1 MSDLIE
7 IGVEVRTNSVKS
19 ATKEI
24 DTLGKTLKSAER
36 SASAFV
42 EAFTRQER
50 QVSKAAEANR
60 NFARTAQNMYN
71 EILNVNRATKSASD
85 SASVFE
91 RSLNE
96 QARQVE
102 QLSMK
107 YKPLYATSK
116 LYERMLNEINTAQ
129 KLGVLSDKQRQASLA
144 ELNRDFQT
152 GTGVFANYA
161 NAAGK
166 SANRMGV
173 AMQQTGYQVGD
184 FLVQVQSGTNPM
196 VAFGQQ
202 ATQLVGIMY
211 LLPQATLAAKVGI
224 GALKVSLATLTL
236 GLGIAIPLVTAI
248 GAAFIRT
255 SKETDETKDSL
266 EELDSTLESLIKRM
280 DDWVLAKRAS
290 QAGLTLDELIG
301 KDSLSAAK
309 KEMDSAKAALDELNE
324 SIAAISAVGGG
335 EALASLSLMQRLG
348 WLPSESDVAL
358 AEKRVTEATE
368 ALNLATQK
376 AREEEKAAR
385 DENVADMIDVFREAQ
400 KRMREE
406 DEATRRLRED
416 NQLSMIEVF
425 RAAQKRMRDEQ
436 AATDAEIAKGYA
448 NSLGFSKQL
457 TNETDAYVKSA
468 AEGFKQTEKLKEQ
481 LGEGAYEALRLAGVD
496 MTSGIDAA
504 AKAAA
509 RLAADLNI
517 SLAAALT
524 MQKMASDEDA
534 VMSQSVVKGKATD
547 RYDADTLLGMGYT
560 EEYLKLIGKI
570 KDETK
575 KLGGTTKKTLT
586 DAEKALEEA
595 QKAAKAYADALD
607 NTVVAAVGSVSDAW
621 ADFVM
626 RGFKDFKGFVGSV
639 LDSFKNMIVQMIA
652 IAAKN
657 RIMLSLGIGGVAPT
671 AAMAGSGLLGGAG
684 ILGGGGAG
692 IGAAISGVGSG
703 LSGVLSGGGMASSF
717 ANLGGLA
724 SGAVGGLGAVG
735 AAIPAVGALI
745 AGAMVLKK
753 IFGGKKPLF
762 SEAQFDAMAD
772 AALLTGQSFRE
783 LAADLEGV
791 ESGVVDMTRATQAV
805 IKGIAD
811 ATGGM
816 EKFGA
821 LAQFFFGNFY
831 TEAEQQ
837 QYSMAKATEELNK
850 QFAELNVAVPQTHEE
865 YRKLV
870 HAQDLTTESG
880 REMYAAL
887 LNASEAFVAV
897 KGSAEQ
903 ASEAQKAY
911 MAEQTIALNART
923 LSREVSAFQEEQQ
936 SLRNI
941 EEVGTTVAQNEYLLD
956 QFVEDYNK
964 YVDDFNSDK
973 DQYQAQLS
981 KIDRN
986 QLEELTTLDD
996 DLQKALEATSGVQ
1009 ASILEWYTG
1018 IKKTN
1023 DDIINMIKESIE
1035 EGTGATTADLK
1046 AFKQQGE
1053 FTQNFADVFGK
1064 YGMFEQMPYYLELI
1078 MYTKDRI
1085 REIRGFKS
1093 AAVDVMKS
1101 FGDYNEAFSV
1111 VPDAMMDLNRSLTGM
1126 APEIKN
1132 AANLMGQIA
1141 FNFASAFDALTLGY
1155 GKISEAVGKVNTF
1168 YKEQFS
1174 ALAAE
1179 YNVQDVATQSI
1190 DISARMGEII
1200 EAPAK
1205 LIQTIE
1211 DSKARLDR
1219 ELNKLNK
1226 VAGQLNSRMYHLTQ
1240 NGIEVSG
1247 ELAASYDEISAAA
1260 TKANKAA
1267 GKATEELKAL
1277 QLYVSTMTQAVTDFQ
1292 GSVEKM
1298 LVQGIEDGVKFFEPS
1313 LLSDLSGNTKVLVA
1327 NILNSITAGGYEAF
1341 EEGFVRLTDMFT
1353 QNSLTVDQFNQSF
1366 GLLKDV
1372 FEGNISL
1379 TDEYTQKQASV
1390 VEKLSN
1396 AYDNLTSSL
1405 EDMLSVVSRG
1415 IGSLVGQT
1423 ASANVVAT
1431 RLGSLSY
1438 LSSVSSGGQ
1447 AEAGSLE
1454 RAVSSVTSIG
1464 ATDFGTRQDFMR
1476 YVADTTQLL
1485 RSVEGTLQG
1494 QVDTLEMQQVQAI
1507 LGIQDTNE
1515 SAATSLQSIQSL
1527 LAEFL
1532 GAGGR
1537 IPQFASGG
1545 YHSGGLRIVGENGP
1559 ELEATGPSRIIPNN
1573 KISVGGGD
1581 SELRR
1586 EVAEMRTDLKT
1597 ALVQIAKNTRKS
1609 SDTLNKF
1616 DYQGLPDSRGY

>member
-1 MSDLIE
+1 MSDLIQ
-7 IGVEVRTNSVKS
+7 IGIDVKTNADQASKSIERLQGSVVNNLKVVERLEKNYKLLDRALNSNK
-19 ATKEI
+19 I
-24 DTLGKTLKSAER
+24 
-36 SASAFV
+36 
-42 EAFTRQER
+42 
-50 QVSKAAEANR
+50 
-60 NFARTAQNMYN
+60 
-71 EILNVNRATKSASD
+71 
-85 SASVFE
+85 
-91 RSLNE
+91 
-96 QARQVE
+96 
-102 QLSMK
+102 
-107 YKPLYATSK
+107 
-116 LYERMLNEINTAQ
+116 TAQ
-129 KLGVLSDKQRQASLA
+129 KYARGVQEVDAAIEQVLNGTLQATKA
-144 ELNRDFQT
+144 TNQ
-152 GTGVFANYA
+152 YA
-161 NAAGK
+161 NATRAATGAMNQYGK
-166 SANRMGV
+166 VTALGGKNLNRTNMMV
-173 AMQQTGYQVGD
+173 QQAGYQFQDFAVQIQGGTNAFVALGQQGSQLLGVFGAGGAVLGAFLAVGTAIARMKTNGKELSVDFKGLGQDLAEILSPLKPIFDGISAALSAVGD
-184 FLVQVQSGTNPM
+184 ALTSLSKLAVTNLDRI
-196 VAFGQQ
+196 
-202 ATQLVGIMY
+202 ATYALTAATVFAGAYVKGVIAARIATMSLVGGLVALRTALIK
-211 LLPQATLAAKVGI
+211 TGI
-224 GALKVSLATLTL
+224 GALVVLAGELVFQFL
-236 GLGIAIPLVTAI
+236 RVMKAVGGFGNAITALWNV
-248 GAAFIRT
+248 
-255 SKETDETKDSL
+255 SKEVLGYIADSFQGIQY
-266 EELDSTLESLIKRM
+266 S
-280 DDWVLAKRAS
+280 ARAS
-290 QAGLTLDELIG
+290 FQGMLVSGMEFLRGLAENFGQGLNVISNLVLGNVSGIKSAFSVLPSFIG
-301 KDSLSAAK
+301 DIARSAANLFIDGM
-309 KEMDSAKAALDELNE
+309 EALAN
-324 SIAAISAVGGG
+324 AGISAVNKVISGFNDLADFLGADAVSEYFG
-335 EALASLSLMQRLG
+335 IDLSINTISEADLSGLKSDVSGAGVSLSEAFKEGFTSAFGQADLATPVLNSMDKIIQDAKSSQEALQGLADQYSGSFADATPELQ
-348 WLPSESDVAL
+348 AL
-358 AEKRVTEATE
+358 
-368 ALNLATQK
+368 
-376 AREEEKAAR
+376 
-385 DENVADMIDVFREAQ
+385 I
-400 KRMREE
+400 
-406 DEATRRLRED
+406 
-416 NQLSMIEVF
+416 
-425 RAAQKRMRDEQ
+425 Q
-436 AATDAEIAKGYA
+436 A
-448 NSLGFSKQL
+448 
-457 TNETDAYVKSA
+457 
-468 AEGFKQTEKLKEQ
+468 
-481 LGEGAYEALRLAGVD
+481 
-496 MTSGIDAA
+496 
-504 AKAAA
+504 
-509 RLAADLNI
+509 
-517 SLAAALT
+517 
-524 MQKMASDEDA
+524 
-534 VMSQSVVKGKATD
+534 
-547 RYDADTLLGMGYT
+547 
-560 EEYLKLIGKI
+560 I
-570 KDETK
+570 KDGESSVQDLSKHFSLVEKESK
-575 KLGGTTKKTLT
+575 KAGKSGKKALE
-586 DAEKALEEA
+586 DAEKAA
-595 QKAAKAYADALD
+595 QAYADALD
-607 NTVVAAVGSVSDAW
+607 KTVVSAVGSVSDAW

-639 LDSFKNMIVQMIA
+639 LDSFKNMIAQMIA
-652 IAAKN
+652 MAAKN

-671 AAMAGSGLLGGAG
+671 GAMAGSGLLQGAG

-692 IGAAISGVGSG
+692 IGAAMSGVGSG
-703 LSGVLSGGGMASSF
+703 ISGVLSGGGMASSF

-724 SGAVGGLGAVG
+724 SGAVGGFGAIG

-745 AGAMVLKK
+745 AGALVLKK

-762 SEAQFDAMAD
+762 SEAQFEGMAD

-783 LAADLEGV
+783 LAADLQGV
-791 ESGVVDMTRATQAV
+791 ESGVVEMTRATQAV
-805 IKGIAD
+805 IKSIAD

-816 EKFGA
+816 KEFAEKS
-821 LAQFFFGNFY
+821 QSFFTNFY

-837 QYSMAKATEELNK
+837 QYLMAKSTEQLNK
-850 QFAELNVAVPQTHEE
+850 QFAELNVAIPETHEE

-870 HAQDLTTESG
+870 QAQDLTTESG

-897 KGSAEQ
+897 KGSAEAAARFMEVRNAQ
-903 ASEAQKAY
+903 ASEATLQTRATRFL
-911 MAEQTIALNART
+911 EQNDAINR
-923 LSREVSAFQEEQQ
+923 
-936 SLRNI
+936 I
-941 EEVGTTVAQNEYLLD
+941 DEVGTTLAQNEYLLN
-956 QFVEDYNK
+956 QFVEDYNI
-964 YVDDFNSDK
+964 YVDEFNAKRESSYDPS
-973 DQYQAQLS
+973 LS
-981 KIDRN
+981 KINRET
-986 QLEELTTLDD
+986 LEQMTDIDD
-996 DLQKALEATSGVQ
+996 ILAEGLEATS
-1009 ASILEWYTG
+1009 SILTATFEWYEG

-1064 YGMFEQMPYYLELI
+1064 YGMFEQLPYYLELI
-1078 MYTKDRI
+1078 MYTKERI
-1085 REIRGFKS
+1085 GEIRGFKS

-1155 GKISEAVGKVNTF
+1155 GKISEAIGKVKTF
-1168 YKEQFS
+1168 YKEEFS
-1174 ALAAE
+1174 TLAAE
-1179 YNVQDVATQSI
+1179 YNVEDVATQSI
-1190 DISARMGEII
+1190 DISARMGAII

-1211 DSKARLDR
+1211 DSKAMLDR
-1219 ELNKLNK
+1219 ELDKLNK

-1240 NGIEVSG
+1240 NGIEVSDS
-1247 ELAASYDEISAAA
+1247 LAASYDEISAAA
-1260 TKANKAA
+1260 AKANRAA
-1267 GKATEELKAL
+1267 DKATEELEAL
-1277 QLYVSTMTQAVTDFQ
+1277 KLYVSTMTQAVTDFQ
-1292 GSVEKM
+1292 ESVEKM
-1298 LVQGIEDGVKFFEPS
+1298 LVQDIEDGVKFFEPS

-1327 NILNSITAGGYEAF
+1327 NILKSITEGGYESF

-1379 TDEYTQKQASV
+1379 TDQYTQKQASV
-1390 VEKLSN
+1390 IEKLSN

-1423 ASANVVAT
+1423 SSANVVAT

-1438 LSSVSSGGQ
+1438 LSSVASGGQ

-1464 ATDFGTRQDFMR
+1464 ATDFSTRQDFLR

-1485 RSVEGTLQG
+1485 RSVEGTLEG
-1494 QVDTLEMQQVQAI
+1494 QLETLEMQQVQAI

-1573 KISVGGGD
+1573 KISVGDD

>member
-1 MSDLIE
+1 MADLIE
-7 IGVEVRTNSVKS
+7 LDLVVRDKGLKQSLTTVERLERQIVKAAKAVDQNRISQDRYNKVLLQAKREYQALGVSSQKATAEVRRFAEDTRRAQTATMGQTEAIQRQTVALQKNAVAANQTKRGTN
-19 ATKEI
+19 
-24 DTLGKTLKSAER
+24 
-36 SASAFV
+36 
-42 EAFTRQER
+42 Q
-50 QVSKAAEANR
+50 
-60 NFARTAQNMYN
+60 
-71 EILNVNRATKSASD
+71 
-85 SASVFE
+85 
-91 RSLNE
+91 
-96 QARQVE
+96 
-102 QLSMK
+102 
-107 YKPLYATSK
+107 
-116 LYERMLNEINTAQ
+116 
-129 KLGVLSDKQRQASLA
+129 LGVL
-144 ELNRDFQT
+144 
-152 GTGVFANYA
+152 
-161 NAAGK
+161 
-166 SANRMGV
+166 
-173 AMQQTGYQVGD
+173 MQQTGYQVGD
-184 FLVQVQSGTNPM
+184 FAIQVQSGTNYM
-196 VAFGQQ
+196 VALGQQ
-202 ATQLVGIMY
+202 ATQLIGTFAM
-211 LLPQATLAAKVGI
+211 LAKSTRMI
-224 GALKVSLATLTL
+224 ALFS
-236 GLGIAIPLVTAI
+236 GLGIAVPILTAI
-248 GAAFIRT
+248 GAYFVRAAES
-255 SKETDETKDSL
+255 SKDAT
-266 EELDSTLESLIKRM
+266 EEVKSFSD
-280 DDWVLAKRAS
+280 
-290 QAGLTLDELIG
+290 
-301 KDSLSAAK
+301 
-309 KEMDSAKAALDELNE
+309 
-324 SIAAISAVGGG
+324 AISDSQSAIDRAKSSMDILGSQGLETLRERYGVLTREVKELS
-335 EALASLSLMQRLG
+335 EALADIDRRAMTLEVQGAMENLFSPEFLKQVTSELG
-348 WLPSESDVAL
+348 NVGAAIVETTEEDIAFMRTQLKDFEDQVKNFPHLES
-358 AEKRVTEATE
+358 
-368 ALNLATQK
+368 NY
-376 AREEEKAAR
+376 
-385 DENVADMIDVFREAQ
+385 AQ
-400 KRMREE
+400 VIKEMREE
-406 DEATRRLRED
+406 IAAVTGDLKNMGSLTDELKVPAESLASFKELRETIERATKEENFLEAAD
-416 NQLSMIEVF
+416 GISEMRSLMKSLGIEVDSGVVAKMTILEDKLRQAVATTSDITVEAENLTLALENAA
-425 RAAQKRMRDEQ
+425 RAMSALDGFGLSVQQKLVKMTASNEAIKQGLDGRI
-436 AATDAEIAKGYA
+436 AGEIAVLKLQKDRLV
-448 NSLGFSKQL
+448 NSEALDKQDRDNMAGEITRVDGLISAYEEQL
-457 TNETDAYVKSA
+457 TLNKELTKS
-468 AEGFKQTEKLKEQ
+468 
-481 LGEGAYEALRLAGVD
+481 
-496 MTSGIDAA
+496 
-504 AKAAA
+504 
-509 RLAADLNI
+509 
-517 SLAAALT
+517 
-524 MQKMASDEDA
+524 
-534 VMSQSVVKGKATD
+534 
-547 RYDADTLLGMGYT
+547 
-560 EEYLKLIGKI
+560 
-570 KDETK
+570 
-575 KLGGTTKKTLT
+575 TKKTGST
-586 DAEKALEEA
+586 TKDTMTEA
-595 QKAAKAYADALD
+595 QKAAQAYADALD
-607 NTVVAAVGSVSDAW
+607 NTVVAAVGGVSDAW

-626 RGFKDFKGFVGSV
+626 RGFKDFKGFVGAV
-639 LDSFKNMIVQMIA
+639 LGSFKNMIAQMIA
-652 IAAKN
+652 IATKN
-657 RIMLSLGIGGVAPT
+657 RIMLTLGIGGVAPN
-671 AAMAGSGLLGGAG
+671 AALAATQGGGIMTSMLGAMGTGKGLAGLAGGTGFMGGVGNGLAAFTGGAG
-684 ILGGGGAG
+684 AGLGASFGAIGSLATGGATVAAGGAG
-692 IGAAISGVGSG
+692 VAMTLGAAVPAIGALV
-703 LSGVLSGGGMASSF
+703 
-717 ANLGGLA
+717 
-724 SGAVGGLGAVG
+724 
-735 AAIPAVGALI
+735 

-762 SEAQFDAMAD
+762 SEAQFEAMAD

-783 LAADLEGV
+783 LAADLEDV
-791 ESGVVDMTRATQAV
+791 ESGVVTMTRATQAV
-805 IKGIAD
+805 IKSIAD

-816 EKFGA
+816 EEFAKKS
-821 LAQFFFGNFY
+821 QFFFGNFY
-831 TEAEQQ
+831 TESEQQ
-837 QYSMAKATEELNK
+837 QYLMAKSTAELNK

-870 HAQDLTTESG
+870 QAQDLTTESG

-897 KGSAEQ
+897 KGSAE
-903 ASEAQKAY
+903 AAAAAQGAT
-911 MAEQTIALNART
+911 AEQTSAFNARI

-1064 YGMFEQMPYYLELI
+1064 YGMFEQLPYYLELI

-1111 VPDAMMDLNRSLTGM
+1111 VPDAMMDLNDSLTGM

-1155 GKISEAVGKVNTF
+1155 GKISEAIGKVNTF

-1190 DISARMGEII
+1190 DISARMGAII

-1226 VAGQLNSRMYHLTQ
+1226 VAGQLKSRMYHLTQ

-1260 TKANKAA
+1260 TKANAAAKKA
-1267 GKATEELKAL
+1267 KKELEAL

-1292 GSVEKM
+1292 DSVEKM
-1298 LVQGIEDGVKFFEPS
+1298 LVQDIEDGVKFFEPS

-1327 NILNSITAGGYEAF
+1327 NILKSITEGGYEAF
-1341 EEGFVRLTDMFT
+1341 EEGFVRLSDMFSS
-1353 QNSLTVDQFNQSF
+1353 NSLTVDQFNQSF

-1438 LSSVSSGGQ
+1438 LSSVASDGQ

-1464 ATDFGTRQDFMR
+1464 ATDFSTRQDFMR

-1494 QVDTLEMQQVQAI
+1494 QVDTLEMRQVEAI

-1532 GAGGR
+1532 GVGGR

-1573 KISVGGGD
+1573 KISVGGD